1 MKKDPDETYSKDF
14 LFESVH
20 QGELLDSHSHL
31 VSKRNISTMLPMLYP
46 GMIFTQNK
54 TINY

>member
-1 MKKDPDETYSKDF
+1 LTYERRTHDETYSKDF

-20 QGELLDSHSHL
+20 QRELFDPHSYL

-46 GMIFTQNK
+46 
-54 TINY
+54 